1 MATMKLN
8 VKTDD
13 VKFGTNI
20 LDVEVPEQLR
30 KKVKCGLGYIDSAL
44 GGDGFT
50 PSAVTFFTGTPG
62 SGKTTMMLKM
72 ADSLTRRGAVVVF
85 NTAEESLF
93 QIKLVAE
100 RLRLTHGFH
109 SGQETSVP
117 ALLEFCDELRSK
129 KENRN
134 KPFFL
139 IVDSLQTLDDGKYAN
154 GGGGRAKDRRCL
166 GMITDW
172 CKEHYANAVVIG
184 QVNKSGEMA
193 GSNVLKHMVDAMMTL
208 SVEERDPD
216 LRGCRVL
223 QMVKN
228 RFGGA
233 GGTFFLELRDR
244 GFREV
249 ARVSAA

>member
-1 MATMKLN
+1 MSVMKLN
-8 VKTDD
+8 VKSDGIE
-13 VKFGTNI
+13 FGTNI
-20 LDVEVPEQLR
+20 LKIKVPKQLR
-30 KKVKCGLGYIDSAL
+30 NKIRCGIDYIDSAL
-44 GGDGFT
+44 GGEGFT

-72 ADSLTRRGAVVVF
+72 ADQLTKQGAIVVF

-100 RLRLTHGFH
+100 RLNLQHGFH
-109 SGQETSVP
+109 AGQETSVP
-117 ALLEFCDELRSK
+117 DLLEYCDELRAK
-129 KENRN
+129 KGNKN

-139 IVDSLQTLDDGKYAN
+139 IVDSLQTLSDGKYAN
-154 GGGGRAKDRRCL
+154 GGGGRAKDKRCL
-166 GMITDW
+166 GMITDY
-172 CKEHYANAVVIG
+172 CKEHFCNAVVIG

-208 SVEERDPD
+208 SVEEKDAD

-233 GGTFFLELRDR
+233 GGTFFLELGKR
-244 GFREV
+244 GFKEV